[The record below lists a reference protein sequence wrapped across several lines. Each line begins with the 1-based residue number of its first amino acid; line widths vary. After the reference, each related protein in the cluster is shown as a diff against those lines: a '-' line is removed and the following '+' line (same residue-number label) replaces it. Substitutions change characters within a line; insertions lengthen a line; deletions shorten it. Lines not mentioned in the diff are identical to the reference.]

1 MTTKKTETTLRS
13 FTLTA
18 GNLDK
23 RPGHRHDCAEVKL
36 TWTVMATSKENAIER
51 SHEMLRRSGWAS
63 LPMLRIELG
72 DLSTKLN
79 VEEK

>member
-1 MTTKKTETTLRS
+1 MNTTTPFLRS
-13 FTLTA
+13 YTLTA
-18 GNLDK
+18 GNLNK

-36 TWTVMATSKENAIER
+36 TWTIMATSEEDAIKR
-51 SHEMLRRSGWAS
+51 SHETLRRSGWVS